1 MGGRRHVSVLVAQRY
16 ELAAALCRGLRVL
29 DLSNVPAAVR
39 APLEASAGE
48 LVAASAADDF
58 DAVIALAGVD
68 RDLTAELERRAAAG
82 ARVLAAFERQ
92 AGRHGSPRVN
102 PPAEDAARL
111 LAERLPQ
118 ARVLPQF
125 FAEGS
130 LIGSPNG
137 NAAPDLDLHGADAR
151 EDDSACLIVASGFD
165 DEALTRAR
173 ASLRLSA
180 APVLLSYVRGLEAAH
195 DELLRANR
203 QLMRERVGRAG
214 SAAASLLNAQRE
226 LERMKT
232 IARNHEEQVRR
243 VEAWYDAPRY
253 HLADRIRTTLTKVPG
268 IPGLIRFL
276 WSLISTRAESP
287 QLDAAAN
294 PDPDR
299 DEEDAETVTRERE
312 GLKAD
317 EDTAERAEVSSR
329 LEE

>member
-1 MGGRRHVSVLVAQRY
+1 
-16 ELAAALCRGLRVL
+16 
-29 DLSNVPAAVR
+29 
-39 APLEASAGE
+39 
-48 LVAASAADDF
+48 
-58 DAVIALAGVD
+58 
-68 RDLTAELERRAAAG
+68 
-82 ARVLAAFERQ
+82 
-92 AGRHGSPRVN
+92 
-102 PPAEDAARL
+102 
-111 LAERLPQ
+111 
-118 ARVLPQF
+118 
-125 FAEGS
+125 
-130 LIGSPNG
+130 
-137 NAAPDLDLHGADAR
+137 
-151 EDDSACLIVASGFD
+151 
-165 DEALTRAR
+165 
-173 ASLRLSA
+173 
-180 APVLLSYVRGLEAAH
+180 
-195 DELLRANR
+195 
-203 QLMRERVGRAG
+203 
-214 SAAASLLNAQRE
+214 
-226 LERMKT
+226 MKT